1 MSHFSINRIRI
12 KNPNI
17 DLLRST
23 ISQLAKEMNGELV
36 SEIEDFYGR
45 KRTGFIV
52 AVKTPSIPW
61 GVGVRV
67 ADDGS
72 VEVVAD
78 RFRYGAAIKT
88 FEQRLVQLYTAKAL
102 GIALANLGYQVE
114 TQEQKD
120 VIMLRAVSYA

>member
-12 KNPNI
+12 KNPNV

-23 ISQLAKEMNGELV
+23 ISQIAKELGGELV
-36 SEIEDFYGR
+36 SEIEDAYGR
-45 KRTGFIV
+45 PRGGFLA
-52 AVKTPSIPW
+52 AVKAPDIPS
-61 GVGVRV
+61 GVGVRI
-67 ADDGS
+67 AKDGS

-78 RFRYGAAIKT
+78 RWGQGTAVRA

-120 VIMLRAVSYA
+120 LIMLRAVSYA